1 MTVTQYM
8 SSLPMDTRYYLL
20 DHSSEPDK
28 VKEVLKEKAN
38 DSAFLAELT
47 KHIQAMQSNRMTQQ
61 AQQVASNLKS
71 IDANVVPAYL
81 LNALKMP
88 LENRCKI
95 CGKPIGVGNYC
106 EECGKEIARN
116 NY

>member
-1 MTVTQYM
+1 MTTVTQYM

-28 VKEVLKEKAN
+28 IKEVLKEKAN

-47 KHIQAMQSNRMTQQ
+47 KHIQAMQSNRTAQQ
-61 AQQVASNLKS
+61 AQQVANNLKNVG
-71 IDANVVPAYL
+71 DVVPAYI

-88 LENRCKI
+88 LENRCKA
-95 CGKPIGVGNYC
+95 CGKPISAGNYC
-106 EECGKEIARN
+106 EECGKELVRN

>member
-1 MTVTQYM
+1 MTVTQHIA
-8 SSLPMDTRYYLL
+8 SLPMDTRYYLL

-28 VKEVLKEKAN
+28 IKEVLKEKAN

-47 KHIQAMQSNRMTQQ
+47 KHIQAMQSNRMAQQ

-71 IDANVVPAYL
+71 IDSVVPAYI

-88 LENRCKI
+88 LENRCKV
-95 CGKPIGVGNYC
+95 CGKPINAGSYC
-106 EECGKEIARN
+106 EECGKELARN